1 MKYEEMIKTL
11 ANNGMSELEREDILI
26 REMARL
32 VEDLLHYR
40 YVVTHET
47 KGTIVE
53 DSKNLI
59 KKSATLVQT
68 DLSMLIEQ
76 LGLTDDVRKRSEKR
90 LNKLI
95 NKGITEENAS

>member
-1 MKYEEMIKTL
+1 MKYEEMIKVL

-26 REMARL
+26 REMAKL

-40 YVVTHET
+40 YVMTHET

-59 KKSATLVQT
+59 KKSATLVET
-68 DLSMLIEQ
+68 DLSVLIEQ
-76 LGLTDDVRKRSEKR
+76 MGLTDDVRKRARKR
-90 LNKLI
+90 LDKLVDKVDNI
-95 NKGITEENAS
+95 V